1 MEELLERLR
10 QIRRYNAMNQTEFAK
25 KIGINQS
32 TYSGIENGR
41 ETITDRNIK
50 LICLT
55 FDVNETWLRTGQGDM
70 FSQKE
75 TSGTPEEQELLDI
88 FSRLSEGMKEFFL
101 NMGRDLLEKD
111 KWKHGIKP
119 RTELVK
125 REEVES
131 NQASAAPDPAAEKG
145 TGTEG

>member
-1 MEELLERLR
+1 MKELLERLR
-10 QIRRYNAMNQTEFAK
+10 QIRKYNDMNQTEFAK

-41 ETITDRNIK
+41 EAITDRNIK

-55 FDVNETWLRTGQGDM
+55 FNINEGWLRTGQGDM

-75 TSGTPEEQELLDI
+75 TLCTPEERELLDI
-88 FSRLSEGMKEFFL
+88 FSRLSEGMKEFIL

-111 KWKHGIKP
+111 KWKYGIKP
-119 RTELVK
+119 KTENEVK
-125 REEVES
+125 QSES
-131 NQASAAPDPAAEKG
+131 EYSIEADTIAG
-145 TGTEG
+145 